1 MLGEHVLA
9 GRWSVNSDVTVF
21 NMLRHTAVL
30 ILMTLPLWT
39 AGCGGDA
46 GPERVAVT
54 GTVTLDDSP
63 LVAGQI
69 RLIPEEP
76 STGPGAMAEIA
87 GGIFVFTEQTGP
99 VVGEHRVEI
108 EESGFQDFAI
118 DDEAAFA
125 ASMSKMGKSPIAE
138 NPIPPMYN
146 SASTLTATI
155 GGQTQQELKFELKS
169 KP

>member
-1 MLGEHVLA
+1 MNSEATVL
-9 GRWSVNSDVTVF
+9 
-21 NMLRHTAVL
+21 NMLRHSIVL
-30 ILMTLPLWT
+30 MLLALALCH

-46 GPERVAVT
+46 GPKRIAVT

-63 LVAGQI
+63 LIAGQI
-69 RLIPEEP
+69 RLIPKEP
-76 STGPGAMAEIA
+76 STGPGVMAEIA
-87 GGIFVFTEQTGP
+87 GGIFVFTDQTGP

-108 EESGFQDFAI
+108 EESGFCDFAI

-125 ASMSKMGKSPIAE
+125 ASMVKTGKSPIAK
-138 NPIPPMYN
+138 NPIPPTYN

-155 GGQTQQELKFELKS
+155 ADLEQQELKFELQS